1 MNHICEIIHLS
12 VESEL
17 IPGKKKIMI
26 FFLNMYVNFIEI
38 EKENTRQLMK
48 VLKYQSFGTSLS
60 GREDFDI

>member
-1 MNHICEIIHLS
+1 
-12 VESEL
+12 
-17 IPGKKKIMI
+17 
-26 FFLNMYVNFIEI
+26 MYVNFIEI